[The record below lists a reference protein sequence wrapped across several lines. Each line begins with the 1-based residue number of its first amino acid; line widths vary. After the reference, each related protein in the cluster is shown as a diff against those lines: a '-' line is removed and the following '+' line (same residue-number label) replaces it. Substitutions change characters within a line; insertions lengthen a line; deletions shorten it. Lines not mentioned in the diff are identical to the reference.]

1 MATYLCPSTVLTNH
15 LVAEISYHS
24 RVTDKDEK
32 LLFVGA
38 VMGTPGM
45 YTDFVLSVSLWHMVD
60 GHNQEPIWPWWTR
73 YTRHWS

>member
-1 MATYLCPSTVLTNH
+1 MTTYLCPSTVLTNH

-32 LLFVGA
+32 LPFVVA

-45 YTDFVLSVSLWHMVD
+45 YTDFVLSVSLWHMAD